1 MVITKL
7 KQGSIKKFHF
17 KTVRNGVISGFS
29 GGALENIASG
39 FFDEIKEWYDEWRK
53 LIRNEGGLINEIKI
67 EIYCEDT
74 VRDL

>member
-1 MVITKL
+1 M
-7 KQGSIKKFHF
+7 
-17 KTVRNGVISGFS
+17 
-29 GGALENIASG
+29 ENIASG
-39 FFDEIKEWYDEWRK
+39 FFDGIKEWYDEWRELLQK